1 MRQEELDQ
9 ILEEHQK
16 WLKTESKEGTQAN
29 FSNDIV
35 DDNYNHDPQSMRVI
49 IEKEGRLTAT
59 GGTLY
64 IDGVEC
70 EDALPSHFT
79 KLDFRSSDLRGA
91 IFDGALFYECDMS
104 NVNLAGCCL
113 STAKFAKVDL
123 KGANLG
129 GMFEPLAMLK
139 GVIFSHC
146 DLSKLFLQRADFEGS
161 DISMSNFYDS
171 KFYNCSFNNTT
182 AKGVNFNSSSLWNS
196 SFRNCTL
203 VETTFNDAKLDGC
216 DLSFSNLRLAS
227 FENANVYNVTH
238 DIDGLWKRVKEA
250 FKGQITPK
258 HIGCRCSSAYGNER
272 FKKRI
277 KEEAYVE
284 EFARDNSKLYK
295 AWLLSSDCGRSM
307 GLWLVLSGFIIL
319 LFSTFFYLGSDSFTF
334 NLQVQELVDNKQYF
348 PFVYYSVVTFKTLG
362 FGDITPITQTAMFL
376 VVCEV
381 IIGFIMLGLL
391 ISILANK
398 VASRS

>member
-9 ILEEHQK
+9 ILKEHQS
-16 WLKTESKEGTQAN
+16 WIKTEGKEGKQAN
-29 FSNDIV
+29 FNNDVV
-35 DDNYNHDPQSMRVI
+35 DENYIHDPQSMRVM
-49 IEKEGRLTAT
+49 IEKEGKLTAT
-59 GGTLY
+59 GGALY
-64 IDGVEC
+64 RNGVEC
-70 EDALPSHFT
+70 KDALPSHFT

-104 NVNLAGCCL
+104 NVNLGGCCL
-113 STAKFAKVDL
+113 STAKFAKVNL
-123 KGANLG
+123 KGVDLG
-129 GMFEPLAMLK
+129 GMFQLLATLK

-146 DLSKLFLQRADFEGS
+146 DLSKLFLQNADFEGS
-161 DISMSNFYDS
+161 DISMSTFYDS
-171 KFYNCSFNNTT
+171 KFYNCSFNN
-182 AKGVNFNSSSLWNS
+182 AIIKGVNFNSSNLWNS

-203 VETTFNDAKLDGC
+203 IESTFKDAKLDGC
-216 DLSFSNLRLAS
+216 DLSFANLRLTS

-238 DIDGLWKRVKEA
+238 DLDGLWKRVKEA
-250 FKGQITPK
+250 FKGKSTPK

-272 FKKRI
+272 FKKKI
-277 KEEAYVE
+277 TEEAYVE

-307 GLWLVLSGFIIL
+307 ILWLVLSGFIIL
-319 LFSTFFYLGSDSFTF
+319 LFSTLFYLGSDSFTY
-334 NLQVQELVDNKQYF
+334 NLHVQEMIDNKQYF
-348 PFVYYSVVTFKTLG
+348 PFVYYSVVTFTTLG
-362 FGDITPITQTAMFL
+362 FGDITPITQFAMFL
-376 VVCEV
+376 VICEV